1 MRKID
6 HIRKVVYIIVGILS
20 IISLVF
26 SLYKKI
32 GKAASSDSEF
42 FFTLPHTVDFTH
54 SPFSLSDT
62 NIIVDFIKNYNSNYL
77 LDSDDSYIN
86 LLYWKQVEN
95 SGFDYDYIICL
106 SQTNIRYNLFTTTSR
121 RIYFSSNS
129 RPVSSTSF
137 SITTFNSSSL
147 SQASPFYLVQ
157 RDGNNFSIIG
167 FTNIYFSFNSNT
179 KEISFLGSS
188 VPAGTGVSFRNYLGI
203 INPNTNI
210 TGFNSELPFYLPHDI
225 YSGDFLVFKSTD
237 LGGSSPINPIGHSK
251 GGVLANYQD
260 SFDLLEDSSD
270 VPKVDTSSPA
280 DSSSVPAWLGKILN
294 GLGVI
299 GNSIQSGVLTIGDYI
314 GTLGEN
320 IGEFFNSVGE
330 KIDAIKD
337 SIDSF
342 FAWVTEPPNNETILS
357 NIQPYLESNTMIQ
370 GFISSKNAIQGVYSD
385 ITGVNAKTSSQM
397 KWTIPFNLPGL
408 SNNFTAT
415 IDFGWYENIRSIVQ
429 PILIMIISVSFIL
442 SLIRSIPGIL
452 HGNSPEGDT

>member
-6 HIRKVVYIIVGILS
+6 HIRKVVYIIVGILT

-26 SLYKKI
+26 TLYKKI
-32 GKAASSDSEF
+32 GKASSDVNSPIIFSPPPYLFGNNIGSSYLFDNSLFSSIISDVITRRGDNYHDETIIIVPYSNELFVNVINRDNFPLSSVVENGATLFSYSYCGVYSYSGTFLRQYFSGNIGIRLNDIFETLDNRDYYKLNTSVDGYPVFVYSYSNLVVTDTNLPF
-42 FFTLPHTVDFTH
+42 F
-54 SPFSLSDT
+54 SPFPQD
-62 NIIVDFIKNYNSNYL
+62 IV
-77 LDSDDSYIN
+77 
-86 LLYWKQVEN
+86 V
-95 SGFDYDYIICL
+95 G
-106 SQTNIRYNLFTTTSR
+106 
-121 RIYFSSNS
+121 
-129 RPVSSTSF
+129 
-137 SITTFNSSSL
+137 
-147 SQASPFYLVQ
+147 
-157 RDGNNFSIIG
+157 
-167 FTNIYFSFNSNT
+167 
-179 KEISFLGSS
+179 
-188 VPAGTGVSFRNYLGI
+188 
-203 INPNTNI
+203 
-210 TGFNSELPFYLPHDI
+210 
-225 YSGDFLVFKSTD
+225 
-237 LGGSSPINPIGHSK
+237 GHSK
-251 GGVLANYQD
+251 GGVLANYQS

-270 VPKVDTSSPA
+270 VPKVDTTSPA

-314 GTLGEN
+314 GTLGES

-385 ITGVNAKTSSQM
+385 ITGVSAKSSSQM
-397 KWTIPFNLPGL
+397 KWIIPFNLPGL

>member
-6 HIRKVVYIIVGILS
+6 HIRKVVYIIVGILT

-26 SLYKKI
+26 TLYKKI
-32 GKAASSDSEF
+32 GKAASSDSVIF
-42 FFTLPHTVDFTH
+42 YRGFPLYYGGSIAHADIKPDSFYTQIVDDAINFSDNYISGYPVIVLKLKNSSNFGVCVLTSSFSSPQMPNTVSTSSSFRFTSGYYLTYNSDGTRIGSSYAYNTYIYYGKVFDNINGTLVYI
-54 SPFSLSDT
+54 LSDIT
-62 NIIVDFIKNYNSNYL
+62 ESYPVYIYNAENFTFSNGVQIFTKYH
-77 LDSDDSYIN
+77 
-86 LLYWKQVEN
+86 EN
-95 SGFDYDYIICL
+95 VNPSGH
-106 SQTNIRYNLFTTTSR
+106 N
-121 RIYFSSNS
+121 
-129 RPVSSTSF
+129 
-137 SITTFNSSSL
+137 
-147 SQASPFYLVQ
+147 
-157 RDGNNFSIIG
+157 
-167 FTNIYFSFNSNT
+167 
-179 KEISFLGSS
+179 
-188 VPAGTGVSFRNYLGI
+188 
-203 INPNTNI
+203 
-210 TGFNSELPFYLPHDI
+210 
-225 YSGDFLVFKSTD
+225 
-237 LGGSSPINPIGHSK
+237 K
-251 GGVLANYQD
+251 GGVLANYQN

-270 VPKVDTSSPA
+270 VPKVDTSTPT

-342 FAWVTEPPNNETILS
+342 FAWVTEAPNNETILS

-370 GFISSKNAIQGVYSD
+370 GFISSKNAIQSVYSD
-385 ITGVNAKTSSQM
+385 ISGVNAKTSSQM
-397 KWTIPFNLPGL
+397 KWSIPFNLPGL

>member
-6 HIRKVVYIIVGILS
+6 HIRKVVYIIVGILT

-26 SLYKKI
+26 TLYKKI
-32 GKAASSDSEF
+32 GHASDSSTDSF
-42 FFTLPHTVDFTH
+42 LPIECDSKNFK
-54 SPFSLSDT
+54 SD
-62 NIIVDFIKNYNSNYL
+62 NGKSYSDFITDLNS
-77 LDSDDSYIN
+77 I
-86 LLYWKQVEN
+86 
-95 SGFDYDYIICL
+95 
-106 SQTNIRYNLFTTTSR
+106 
-121 RIYFSSNS
+121 
-129 RPVSSTSF
+129 VS
-137 SITTFNSSSL
+137 
-147 SQASPFYLVQ
+147 
-157 RDGNNFSIIG
+157 
-167 FTNIYFSFNSNT
+167 NSNT
-179 KEISFLGSS
+179 GFPGFNTIPSNLIFRCHDDNGVIYYTAIYSLGYLY
-188 VPAGTGVSFRNYLGI
+188 FRNPNNNYSNLNFTNAVLQLSSGYSVNIFNNNYYSRTSVTTFRYVDGVLTRQSSNTQSGGINLTLSQMQNELFFCSSDEILYYNTQNVFFVSDDISNNVPI
-203 INPNTNI
+203 IN
-210 TGFNSELPFYLPHDI
+210 
-225 YSGDFLVFKSTD
+225 
-237 LGGSSPINPIGHSK
+237 GHSK
-251 GGVLANYQD
+251 GGVLANYQS

-270 VPKVDTSSPA
+270 VPKVDTSVPS

-314 GTLGEN
+314 GTLGES

-357 NIQPYLESNTMIQ
+357 NIQPYLESNSMIQ
-370 GFISSKNAIQGVYSD
+370 GFLSSKNAIQGVYSD
-385 ITGVNAKTSSQM
+385 ITGVTAKTSSQM

-429 PILIMIISVSFIL
+429 PVLIMIISVSFIL

-452 HGNSPEGDT
+452 HGNSPEGDS

>member
-6 HIRKVVYIIVGILS
+6 HIRKVVYIIVGILT

-32 GKAASSDSEF
+32 GKAASSDSSIF
-42 FFTLPHTVDFTH
+42 FNGFPMYVGGKIASAD
-54 SPFSLSDT
+54 SYNNSIIQIIIDDSIQRFSSYVSGNPIYVT
-62 NIIVDFIKNYNSNYL
+62 YNSSQNRFIVNHPRISDGVTNATMPNGLSSNNSVITFYQWRSFSYDADTGQYL
-77 LDSDDSYIN
+77 TVSSN
-86 LLYWKQVEN
+86 
-95 SGFDYDYIICL
+95 
-106 SQTNIRYNLFTTTSR
+106 TNQSLNLFSVLENFQGTYLYKLNTVTTNYP
-121 RIYFSSNS
+121 IYVYNAENLKFSNG
-129 RPVSSTSF
+129 
-137 SITTFNSSSL
+137 
-147 SQASPFYLVQ
+147 VQ
-157 RDGNNFSIIG
+157 I
-167 FTNIYFSFNSNT
+167 FTKYQEN
-179 KEISFLGSS
+179 L
-188 VPAGTGVSFRNYLGI
+188 
-203 INPNTNI
+203 NP
-210 TGFNSELPFYLPHDI
+210 S
-225 YSGDFLVFKSTD
+225 
-237 LGGSSPINPIGHSK
+237 GHSK
-251 GGVLANYQD
+251 GGVLANYQS

-270 VPKVDTSSPA
+270 VPKVDITSPD

-342 FAWVTEPPNNETILS
+342 FAWVTESPNNETILS

>member
-6 HIRKVVYIIVGILS
+6 HIRKVVYIIVGILT

-26 SLYKKI
+26 TLYKKI
-32 GKAASSDSEF
+32 GKAASFDDSPIVFDSYPALYGGFIANSNAYSDSLYLKIIDDSITRYSYYQQYYPIVIVAITSDGGLSGF
-42 FFTLPHTVDFTH
+42 RSFVIDTDVNGKTNINLPPAINNTSYVNNIKYRVAYTYDSNGDYVSSFGSQSYTSFFTNRVTEYIQGTYYYKGGLVASYPLYIYHNEFLKFREVDSNIFKYLD
-54 SPFSLSDT
+54 SND
-62 NIIVDFIKNYNSNYL
+62 NII
-77 LDSDDSYIN
+77 
-86 LLYWKQVEN
+86 
-95 SGFDYDYIICL
+95 
-106 SQTNIRYNLFTTTSR
+106 
-121 RIYFSSNS
+121 
-129 RPVSSTSF
+129 
-137 SITTFNSSSL
+137 
-147 SQASPFYLVQ
+147 
-157 RDGNNFSIIG
+157 IG
-167 FTNIYFSFNSNT
+167 
-179 KEISFLGSS
+179 
-188 VPAGTGVSFRNYLGI
+188 
-203 INPNTNI
+203 
-210 TGFNSELPFYLPHDI
+210 
-225 YSGDFLVFKSTD
+225 
-237 LGGSSPINPIGHSK
+237 GHSK
-251 GGVLANYQD
+251 GGVLANYQS

-270 VPKVDTSSPA
+270 VPKVDTTSPS

-314 GTLGEN
+314 GTLGES

-357 NIQPYLESNTMIQ
+357 NIQPYLESNSMIQ

-385 ITGVNAKTSSQM
+385 ITGVNAKSSSQM

-415 IDFGWYENIRSIVQ
+415 IDFGWYENIRNIVQ
-429 PILIMIISVSFIL
+429 PILIMIISVGFIL